1 MTGLVVPSGVAT
13 SVATVLAGQGVLS
26 YAEVAAAAV
35 SGGWL
40 GDSVGYWIGRRW
52 GDALLPT
59 RGRLARPVRRAHAA
73 SSRFFGR
80 HPLYSVTVARL
91 VSFVRTLMPLGAGSS
106 GLAWPRFLA
115 YEAPGVA
122 LWAVMYMAVG
132 VLAAESWRVATR
144 LVGVGWTIVFA
155 GVGLGMWLVQR
166 RRSAPGAGPG
176 GPPGIEPSRSP
187 DGGDSGRA
195 EAGRRPTEGG

>member
-26 YAEVAAAAV
+26 YGEVAVAAV

-40 GDSVGYWIGRRW
+40 GDSLGYWIGRRW
-52 GDALLPT
+52 GDSLLPA

-115 YEAPGVA
+115 YEAPGVT
-122 LWAVMYMAVG
+122 LWAAMYMAVG
-132 VLAAESWRVATR
+132 LLAAESWRVATR
-144 LVGVGWTIVFA
+144 LVGVGWTIVFVV
-155 GVGLGMWLVQR
+155 VGLVMWLLHR
-166 RRSAPGAGPG
+166 RRDPSPAGPG
-176 GPPGIEPSRSP
+176 TDPSRAA
-187 DGGDSGRA
+187 DGEGSRGS
-195 EAGRRPTEGG
+195 EAVRRPNRGG